1 MAEEKIKINTSDLV
15 EIILSH
21 AIKERASD
29 IHFEP
34 QREGFSIR
42 MRVDG
47 ILHSLGIEGK
57 PSFDQII
64 QRIKILADL
73 DITETRK
80 SQDGHF
86 EYKDASSNI
95 LLNVRVSLMPTIY
108 GEAAVLRLLN
118 RQDLV
123 LDLADLGFDETQLE
137 QVKELAYKNNGM
149 VVVSGPSG
157 SGKTTLLYSILNL
170 TNQPG
175 VNIVTLEDP
184 VEYQFTGVRQTQI
197 NPKID
202 ITFSSGLRALLRQDP
217 DIMLVGEIRDQETA
231 EIASRAA
238 LTGHLL
244 LTTVHANDAVGV
256 IIRLNDMGIG
266 KATIA
271 SSISG
276 IISRR
281 LIRKICPHCAEFYK
295 PNQHLLERLNISP
308 DNVKTLTLKRG
319 RGCVYCKNTGY
330 LGRTGIHE
338 ILIFDD
344 ELRSF
349 IIEGISYLDMIKK
362 VRQKGFLSLRED
374 GVKKVLRG
382 ITTVEEVIRVT
393 E

>member
-1 MAEEKIKINTSDLV
+1 MSEEKIKVNTLDLI

-21 AIKERASD
+21 AVKERASD

-34 QREGFSIR
+34 ERDGFKIR

-47 ILHSLGIEGK
+47 ILHSVGIEGK

-64 QRIKILADL
+64 QRIKILSGL
-73 DITETRK
+73 DITESRR

-86 EYKDASSNI
+86 EFKDRESGI
-95 LLNVRVSLMPTIY
+95 LLNVRTSLMPTIY

-118 RQDLV
+118 RKDLV
-123 LDLADLGFDETQLE
+123 LNLEELGFDQEQLE
-137 QVKELAYKNNGM
+137 QVKELSYRNTGM

-170 TNQPG
+170 VNQPG

-184 VEYQFTGVRQTQI
+184 VEYQFSGIRQTQI

-244 LTTVHANDAVGV
+244 LTTVHANDSIGV
-256 IIRLNDMGIG
+256 MIRLNDMGVG

-271 SSISG
+271 SSITG
-276 IISRR
+276 VISRR
-281 LIRKICPHCAEFYK
+281 LIRKICEHCSEFYR
-295 PNQHLLERLNISP
+295 PDPRIIVQLDISLEKI
-308 DNVKTLTLKRG
+308 KTLKKG
-319 RGCVYCKNTGY
+319 RGCPYCKNTGY

-338 ILIFDD
+338 ILTIDD

-349 IIEGISYLDMIKK
+349 IIAGSSYLDMIKEIRK
-362 VRQKGFLSLRED
+362 KGFLTLKDD
-374 GVKKVLRG
+374 GVKKVLKG
-382 ITTVEEVIRVT
+382 ITTPEEVLRVT

>member
-1 MAEEKIKINTSDLV
+1 MSEEKIKVNTQDLI

-34 QREGFSIR
+34 ERESFRIR
-42 MRVDG
+42 VRVDG
-47 ILHSLGIEGK
+47 ILHPIGIEGK
-57 PSFDQII
+57 PSYDQII
-64 QRIKILADL
+64 QRIKILSGL

-86 EYKDASSNI
+86 EYKDPSSGI
-95 LLNVRVSLMPTIY
+95 LLNVRTSLMPTIY

-118 RQDLV
+118 RKDLV
-123 LDLADLGFDETQLE
+123 LNLEDLGFDESQLE
-137 QVKELAYKNNGM
+137 MVKELAYKNNGM
-149 VVVSGPSG
+149 VIVSGPSG

-170 TNQPG
+170 VNQPG
-175 VNIVTLEDP
+175 VNVVTLEDP
-184 VEYQFTGVRQTQI
+184 VEYQFSGIRQTQI

-244 LTTVHANDAVGV
+244 LTTVHANDSIGV

-271 SSISG
+271 SSITG
-276 IISRR
+276 VISRR
-281 LIRKICPHCAEFYK
+281 LIRKICPYCAEFYK
-295 PNQHLLERLNISP
+295 PDPRIIVQLDISL
-308 DNVKTLTLKRG
+308 DKAKTLKKG
-319 RGCVYCKNTGY
+319 RGCAMCKNTGY
-330 LGRTGIHE
+330 LGRTGVHE
-338 ILIFDD
+338 ILVVDD
-344 ELRSF
+344 ELRSL
-349 IIEGISYLDMIKK
+349 IIAESSYLEMIKEIRKKGFPSLRDDGIKK
-362 VRQKGFLSLRED
+362 VLK
-374 GVKKVLRG
+374 G
-382 ITTVEEVIRVT
+382 ITTPEEVLRVT